1 MITSPQ
7 NDRVKLARSLAA
19 GAKARRKAGLFIL
32 EGVRLINDALER
44 GQRPAFILYDPN
56 RIQPEALPLA
66 RREALLAAAP
76 ALIDGIS
83 TAETPPGI
91 VGVFP
96 IAPPPP
102 LPNPL
107 RRVLILDAVRDPGN
121 LGAIARTAAAAG
133 VEALLLA
140 PGCVDA
146 YNPKALRGGMGAHF
160 RIPLLEMDWAHISQA
175 CAGLSVALAAMEG
188 ERAYDSV
195 DWTRPW
201 ALIIGGEAQGASAAA
216 ERLAAL
222 RVAIPM
228 AAATESLNA
237 AAAAAVILFEAAR
250 QRRAAQALGGYPPRN
265 SS

>member
-44 GQRPAFILYDPN
+44 GQSPAFILYDPK
-56 RIQPEALPLA
+56 RIQPEAVPLA
-66 RREALLAAAP
+66 KRDALLAAAP

-91 VGVFP
+91 IGVFP
-96 IAPPPP
+96 IVPPP

-107 RRVLILDAVRDPGN
+107 RRVLILDAMRDPGN

-133 VEALLLA
+133 VEAVLLA

-160 RIPLLEMDWAHISQA
+160 RIPLLEMDWAHISQT
-175 CAGLSVALAAMEG
+175 CAGLLVALAAMKA

-195 DWTRPW
+195 DWTQPW

-216 ERLAAL
+216 EQLAAL
-222 RVAIPM
+222 RVGIPM

-250 QRRAAQALGGYPPRN
+250 QQRAAQAQGSYPPRN

>member
-19 GAKARRKAGLFIL
+19 GAKARRKAGLFVL

-56 RIQPEALPLA
+56 RIRPEAVPLA
-66 RREALLAAAP
+66 QREALLAAAP
-76 ALIDGIS
+76 ALIDSIS

-96 IAPPPP
+96 IAPPP

-133 VEALLLA
+133 VEAALLA

-160 RIPLLEMDWAHISQA
+160 RIPLLEMDWAHISHV
-175 CAGLSVALAAMEG
+175 CAGLVVALATMTG

-195 DWTRPW
+195 DWTQPW

-222 RVAIPM
+222 RVGIPM

-250 QRRAAQALGGYPPRN
+250 QRRAAQAPGGYPPRN

>member
-44 GQRPAFILYDPN
+44 GQSPAFILYDPD
-56 RIQPEALPLA
+56 RIDPEALPLA
-66 RREALLAAAP
+66 RRAALLAVSP
-76 ALIDGIS
+76 ALIDSIS

-91 VGVFP
+91 LGVFP
-96 IAPPPP
+96 IVSPP
-102 LPNPL
+102 LPQPVQ
-107 RRVLILDAVRDPGN
+107 RVLILDAVRDPGN
-121 LGAIARTAAAAG
+121 LGSIARTAAAAG
-133 VEALLLA
+133 VEAVLLA

-160 RIPLLEMDWAHISQA
+160 RIPLLEMDWARIGQT

-195 DWTRPW
+195 DWTQPW
-201 ALIIGGEAQGASAAA
+201 ALIIGGEAQGASAPA
-216 ERLAAL
+216 EQLATL
-222 RVAIPM
+222 RVSIPM

-250 QRRAAQALGGYPPRN
+250 QRRAAQPPGGYPPRN